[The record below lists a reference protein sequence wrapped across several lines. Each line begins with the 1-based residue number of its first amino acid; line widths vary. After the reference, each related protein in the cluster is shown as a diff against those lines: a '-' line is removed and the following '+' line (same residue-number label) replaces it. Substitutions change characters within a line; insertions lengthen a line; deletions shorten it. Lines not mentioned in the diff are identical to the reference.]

1 MLYRRELT
9 PNAPYATL
17 YWGAQTQT
25 IQVGN
30 HSRRFLTYIP
40 DGARSS
46 TAGIFILGKNGSTVD
61 ELLRTSGWQELADKE
76 KVILFLLEP
85 ENGVWH
91 TDEPYGSQTGDV
103 AYVNAVMIKSQE
115 RLHYCVHEAK
125 YYIYGEGEGGTIAH
139 MAAMNPPEDVN
150 ASAIIWSGVTTFCAG
165 EVPKVYLDACREAP
179 CVNLMGFWDWK
190 AQTGWRK
197 GDIPMPVWMIEPIS
211 PNTETLRYWREA
223 NGTETEFHLLP
234 DGTEEYARITDTEY
248 PLDQDRTACRV
259 WRTSGG
265 PLLKLN
271 PTERAEQVWS
281 RFLSRH
287 RRWMGDLGGELRMAL
302 EPVRDLGMEYHMEE
316 IGGWLREW
324 YVYVPE
330 SVKKASSPVPLVFA
344 LHGYSCSGEIYIGNS
359 GWYRVAE
366 KRGFIVVFP
375 TALPGTLGFKS
386 VATDPCNVPMPAW
399 NFLHNMP
406 NGPDE
411 FAFFKEL
418 LNRVALRHSIDP
430 SRVYVTGHS
439 HGSMMTQ
446 ALALGMPGLFAAAA
460 PCSGVILE
468 PMHETFTS
476 LPEICK
482 HPSPLPIWMFAGK
495 EEKWLIDPLPSPENA
510 TGKTLAIWH
519 TRNALPGDAKERF
532 ATEGT
537 LYKDRWHDLSYPDA
551 QGHPMLRFTTV
562 DRFPHATNPEMSWR
576 IWDEFF
582 AHWSREG
589 GVCLYH

>member
-271 PTERAEQVWS
+271 PT
-281 RFLSRH
+281 
-287 RRWMGDLGGELRMAL
+287 
-302 EPVRDLGMEYHMEE
+302 
-316 IGGWLREW
+316 
-324 YVYVPE
+324 
-330 SVKKASSPVPLVFA
+330 
-344 LHGYSCSGEIYIGNS
+344 
-359 GWYRVAE
+359 
-366 KRGFIVVFP
+366 
-375 TALPGTLGFKS
+375 
-386 VATDPCNVPMPAW
+386 
-399 NFLHNMP
+399 
-406 NGPDE
+406 
-411 FAFFKEL
+411 
-418 LNRVALRHSIDP
+418 
-430 SRVYVTGHS
+430 
-439 HGSMMTQ
+439 
-446 ALALGMPGLFAAAA
+446 
-460 PCSGVILE
+460 
-468 PMHETFTS
+468 
-476 LPEICK
+476 
-482 HPSPLPIWMFAGK
+482 
-495 EEKWLIDPLPSPENA
+495 
-510 TGKTLAIWH
+510 
-519 TRNALPGDAKERF
+519 
-532 ATEGT
+532 
-537 LYKDRWHDLSYPDA
+537 
-551 QGHPMLRFTTV
+551 
-562 DRFPHATNPEMSWR
+562 
-576 IWDEFF
+576 
-582 AHWSREG
+582 
-589 GVCLYH
+589 